1 MGLNPYL
8 LTPKVE
14 DIVENY
20 VLLCQKC
27 SENIENPQE
36 NIAHWDCLND
46 AAWNAEPAVQVMVY
60 RLLNNLSTE
69 AWANNLKEQ
78 MYLDDATLEW
88 ANHASDTVKHFDA
101 NGMLLSNGDSVVL
114 IKDLDVKGANFVAKR
129 GTTVKRI
136 RLIPENVDQLEGKV
150 NDQQIVILCQY
161 VKKA

>member
-14 DIVENY
+14 DIIENY
-20 VLLCQKC
+20 VLICQNC
-27 SENIENPQE
+27 NENIENPQE

-60 RLLNNLSTE
+60 RLLKNLSTE

-78 MYLDDATLEW
+78 IYLDETTLEW
-88 ANHASDTVKHFDA
+88 ANHASDNVTHLDA
-101 NGMLLSNGDSVVL
+101 NGILLANGDSVVL

-136 RLIPENVDQLEGKV
+136 RLIPENPDQLEGKV